1 MPRTAKRQA
10 PAAAPGQGYGEAGAQ
25 VAAQQEVGLPDMKA
39 PAPAAGAAP
48 GGAPGG
54 APDMAMALE
63 AAQAMAPPEA
73 PPWAAGP
80 MGEQVTAGLP
90 SGPGP
95 GPEALTAMAP
105 RRVDVAQILQQM
117 AATTGN
123 PYFAEI
129 AQEAAARDL
138 AP

>member
-1 MPRTAKRQA
+1 M
-10 PAAAPGQGYGEAGAQ
+10 
-25 VAAQQEVGLPDMKA
+25 
-39 PAPAAGAAP
+39 
-48 GGAPGG
+48 
-54 APDMAMALE
+54 PDMAAALA

-73 PPWAAGP
+73 PPWAEGP

-105 RRVDVAQILQQM
+105 RRVDVTEILQKM

-129 AQEAAARDL
+129 AQEAAARDT